1 MKPNPISNDVYHYTI
16 TTMKRGYVPNLKKK
30 ASSEPNH
37 QQQPTRMS
45 TQASSASSTQ
55 DQDLAVVHTEIV
67 SQGSND
73 KSQDASRRQEKSSQ
87 NPKSS
92 TGSSALH
99 DDDVVVTEMGSIEQK
114 RQKRFHEFEKFSSP
128 HKRNS
133 TFSPL
138 PSEEELE
145 MDRMC
150 ENIKWFVD
158 AFAMKDWTT
167 FLCAE
172 VFKERIEN
180 RVCVLAHQFLGSSR
194 EGNVVF
200 RVNVCLYTPKKSENS
215 VKEIEPLETRNAWK
229 DVNIA
234 PAGEDEIYVGFEVF
248 DILNRVTERSERT
261 LMVGIVP
268 CKLTA
273 ESLSNHRLLPWEQ
286 WKHVLWSSPMAR
298 AMNMGFEI
306 V

>member
-1 MKPNPISNDVYHYTI
+1 
-16 TTMKRGYVPNLKKK
+16 
-30 ASSEPNH
+30 
-37 QQQPTRMS
+37 MS

-55 DQDLAVVHTEIV
+55 DQDRAVVNSGIV
-67 SQGSND
+67 SHGSND
-73 KSQDASRRQEKSSQ
+73 MSQDAAGRQEKSSQ
-87 NPKSS
+87 NQKSS

-114 RQKRFHEFEKFSSP
+114 RQKRFHEFDKFSSA

-138 PSEEELE
+138 PSEEKLE

-150 ENIKWFVD
+150 ENIKWFMD
-158 AFAMKDWTT
+158 AFAMKNWDT

-194 EGNVVF
+194 GNNVVF
-200 RVNVCLYTPKKSENS
+200 RVNVCLYTPKKSESS
-215 VKEIEPLETRNAWK
+215 VTEIEPLETRNAWV
-229 DVNIA
+229 DLNIA
-234 PAGEDEIYVGFEVF
+234 PAEEDEIYVGFEVF
-248 DILNRVTERSERT
+248 DILNRVTASSLRT

-273 ESLSNHRLLPWEQ
+273 ESLSNHRLLPWEL
-286 WKHVLWSSPMAR
+286 WKHVLWSSPMTR